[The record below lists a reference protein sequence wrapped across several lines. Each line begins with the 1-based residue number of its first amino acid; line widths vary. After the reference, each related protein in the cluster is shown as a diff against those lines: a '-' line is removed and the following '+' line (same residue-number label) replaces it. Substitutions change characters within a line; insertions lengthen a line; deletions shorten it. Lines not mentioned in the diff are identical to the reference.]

1 MSWFAQIQIK
11 TVFLKLD
18 CVQRLACDR
27 RSVHKGW
34 RSWEDGV
41 RRPILKAMASSEW
54 KRAVVSIDECRWWR
68 KVATDEREKE
78 REKERKRERE
88 RERDQERGREK
99 EITGEKTM

>member
-1 MSWFAQIQIK
+1 M
-11 TVFLKLD
+11 
-18 CVQRLACDR
+18 
-27 RSVHKGW
+27 
-34 RSWEDGV
+34 
-41 RRPILKAMASSEW
+41 KATTSSEW
-54 KRAVVSIDECRWWR
+54 KRAVVSIDECRCWR